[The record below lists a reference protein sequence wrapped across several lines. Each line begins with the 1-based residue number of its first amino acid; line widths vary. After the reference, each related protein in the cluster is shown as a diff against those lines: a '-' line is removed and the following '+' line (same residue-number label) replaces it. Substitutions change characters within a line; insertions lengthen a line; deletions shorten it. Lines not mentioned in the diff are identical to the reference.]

1 MAAFQLYIPHL
12 GKHIPEKMV
21 YAVLRNMGLGFL
33 SKQRRDHTTGELS
46 GAKAVTLIPRAGRNG
61 KPDFQSAIISFDR
74 LFTRGEDNA
83 GNQAILDHLQ
93 GGVELNSGT
102 PKARFVGNDIQ
113 IVYQEA
119 GANPREPDAPAR
131 YWKAYLYRP
140 EHQRELAASAKSD
153 TSAKPKRPRLVF
165 GTAKAGTG
173 GSKVKA
179 VKFSG
184 GPVLTRSNSADGD
197 APKSPAYSPESPS
210 YEPTS
215 PSPEGGV
222 ATDEAAEAASA
233 ACGVH
238 LVRSDSGELRAL

>member
-12 GKHIPEKMV
+12 GKHIPERMV

-33 SKQRRDHTTGELS
+33 SKQRRDENGEQS
-46 GAKAVTLIPRAGRNG
+46 GAKAVTLIPRSGRG
-61 KPDFQSAIISFDR
+61 GSRDFQSAIVSFDR

-83 GNQAILDHLQ
+83 GNQAILDHLR
-93 GGVELNSGT
+93 GGTVVNEGT
-102 PKARFVGNDIQ
+102 AQERYVGNDIQ

-119 GANPREPDAPAR
+119 GANEREPDAPAR
-131 YWKAYLYRP
+131 FWKAFLYRP
-140 EHQRELAASAKSD
+140 EHQREL
-153 TSAKPKRPRLVF
+153 TEAKPKAAARPRVVF
-165 GTAKAGTG
+165 GTPKSASG

-184 GPVLTRSNSADGD
+184 PALAQSASEP
-197 APKSPAYSPESPS
+197 PKSPAYSPESPS

-215 PSPEGGV
+215 PSEAPSGGGAADEGKIR
-222 ATDEAAEAASA
+222 
-233 ACGVH
+233 

>member
-12 GKHIPEKMV
+12 GKHIPERMV

-33 SKQRRDHTTGELS
+33 SKQQRDRETGELS
-46 GAKAVTLIPRAGRNG
+46 GAKAVTLIPRAGRDG

-83 GNQAILDHLQ
+83 GNQAILDHLR
-93 GGVELNSGT
+93 GGTMLNPDT
-102 PKARFVGNDIQ
+102 EKARYVGNDIQ

-119 GANPREPDAPAR
+119 GANQREPDAPAR

-140 EHQRELAASAKSD
+140 EHQRELAAAHASGGG
-153 TSAKPKRPRLVF
+153 SAKPKRPRVVF
-165 GTAKAGTG
+165 GTPKAGTG

-184 GPVLTRSNSADGD
+184 GPALTRSNSADGD
-197 APKSPAYSPESPS
+197 APKSPAYSPESPA
-210 YEPTS
+210 YAPTS
-215 PSPEGGV
+215 PSPEGGGAV
-222 ATDEAAEAASA
+222 PE
-233 ACGVH
+233 GKIR